1 MANILSP
8 ARINFVF
15 AQLPS
20 SITSATRMPP
30 KPSSS
35 KINPKGFFT
44 STETRV
50 QLGGMLSLS
59 FPSDVAAAAPEVR
72 LSVLTRDD
80 VDENARYLL

>member
-1 MANILSP
+1 M
-8 ARINFVF
+8 
-15 AQLPS
+15 
-20 SITSATRMPP
+20 
-30 KPSSS
+30 
-35 KINPKGFFT
+35 
-44 STETRV
+44 